1 MNFVLDLE
9 ILGWLLV
16 GLGIVEFVPV
26 FVALGYGEPSL
37 PYVASSAAALVYGVP
52 IALTL
57 RARNRRMRPRDGFL
71 IVSSAWVLASVFGAL
86 PYYLTGTLGPVDSLF
101 ESVAGFTTTG
111 SSVIPDVESSPHGL
125 LLWRSLSQWIG
136 GMGIIVFTIAV
147 LPLLGIGG
155 MQLFKAEVPGP
166 VTDKLTPR
174 VADTARQL
182 WYIYVGLTLGAFVC
196 LIVAGMGWF
205 DATCHALTTL
215 ATGGFSTRNGSIASF
230 HSAAIEWIIVVFMLA
245 AGTNFALHFRLLNG
259 QFRRVAEDRELHLY
273 LALVAA
279 LTLLVTAVLWDPGAP
294 EATLRASAFQVISLL
309 TTTGFATADYEAWPA
324 LAQFTMAHLLLLG
337 GMAGS
342 TSGGLKTLRLLL
354 GIRALRTFVLRAS
367 HPNAIRPVRHQ
378 GRAVAEDVLNGVLVF
393 FIGYAAIAI
402 AAAAVVA
409 SGGYDV
415 TTSFTA
421 ALTAIGNVGPGLGAV
436 GPTDNFAHM
445 PAYVKLVL
453 SFCMIAGRLEI
464 FTVLVLFEPH
474 FWKR

>member
-1 MNFVLDLE
+1 
-9 ILGWLLV
+9 
-16 GLGIVEFVPV
+16 
-26 FVALGYGEPSL
+26 
-37 PYVASSAAALVYGVP
+37 
-52 IALTL
+52 
-57 RARNRRMRPRDGFL
+57 
-71 IVSSAWVLASVFGAL
+71 
-86 PYYLTGTLGPVDSLF
+86 
-101 ESVAGFTTTG
+101 
-111 SSVIPDVESSPHGL
+111 
-125 LLWRSLSQWIG
+125 
-136 GMGIIVFTIAV
+136 MGIIVFTIAV

-182 WYIYVGLTLGAFVC
+182 WYIYVGLTLLAFLC
-196 LIVAGMGWF
+196 LLGAGMEWF
-205 DATCHALTTL
+205 DAMCHALTTL
-215 ATGGFSTRNGSIASF
+215 STGGFSTRNDSIASF
-230 HSAAIEWIIVVFMLA
+230 HSPAVEWIMIAFMLA
-245 AGTNFALHFRLLNG
+245 AGTNFALHFRLLEG
-259 QFRRVAEDRELHLY
+259 QFRRVAGDRELHLY
-273 LALVAA
+273 LALVVGF
-279 LTLLVTAVLWDPGAP
+279 TLLVTASLWNPADPG
-294 EATLRASAFQVISLL
+294 TSLRTSAFQVVSLL
-309 TTTGFATADYEAWPA
+309 TTAGFVTADYEVWPA

-354 GIRALRTFVLRAS
+354 GLRALRTFVLRAS
-367 HPNAIRPVRHQ
+367 HPNAVRPVRYA

-393 FIGYAAIAI
+393 FIGYGVIAI

-409 SGGYDV
+409 SAGYDV

-421 ALTAIGNVGPGLGAV
+421 ALTAIGNVGPGLGAI

-445 PAYVKLVL
+445 PVYVKLVL

>member
-1 MNFVLDLE
+1 VNLLLDLE

-16 GLGIVEFVPV
+16 GLGIVETIPAL
-26 FVALGYGEPSL
+26 VALLYGEPSL
-37 PYVASSAAALVYGVP
+37 PYAASSAAALLYGVP
-52 IALTL
+52 LALTI
-57 RARNRRMRPRDGFL
+57 RGRNRRMRPRDGFL
-71 IVSSAWVLASVFGAL
+71 IVSAAWVMASAFGAL
-86 PYYLTGTLGPVDSLF
+86 PYYLTDTLGPVDSFF

-111 SSVIPDVESSPHGL
+111 SSVLVRIEEAPRAL
-125 LLWRSLSQWIG
+125 LLWRSISQWLG

-182 WYIYVGLTLGAFVC
+182 WYIYVGLTVFAFLC
-196 LIVAGMGWF
+196 LLLAGMETF
-205 DATCHALTTL
+205 DAVCHALTTL
-215 ATGGFSTRNGSIASF
+215 STGGFSTRSSSIASF
-230 HSAAIEWIIVVFMLA
+230 HSPAIEWILIAFMLA
-245 AGTNFALHFRLLNG
+245 AGTNFALHFRLINR
-259 QFRRVAEDRELHLY
+259 QFRRVASDREFHLY
-273 LALVAA
+273 LMLAA
-279 LTLLVTAVLWDPGAP
+279 GLTLLVTLSTWNPADPEP
-294 EATLRASAFQVISLL
+294 SLRISAFQVVSPL
-309 TTTGFATADYEAWPA
+309 TTTGFASADYAVWPA
-324 LAQFTMAHLLLLG
+324 LAQFMVAPLLMLG
-337 GMAGS
+337 GMSGS
-342 TSGGLKTLRLLL
+342 TGGGFKTLRLLL
-354 GIRALRTFVLRAS
+354 GFRALRTFVLRAS
-367 HPNAIRPVRHQ
+367 HPNAVRPVRYA
-378 GRAVAEDVLNGVLVF
+378 GRAVAEDVLSGVLVF

-409 SGGYDV
+409 SAGYDV

-436 GPTDNFAHM
+436 GPTDNFAHF

-453 SFCMIAGRLEI
+453 SFCMVAGRLEI

>member
-1 MNFVLDLE
+1 MNLVLDLE

-16 GLGIVEFVPV
+16 GLGIVELVPV
-26 FVALGYGEPSL
+26 FAALGFGEPSL
-37 PYVASSAAALVYGVP
+37 PYAASSAAALLYGVP
-52 IALTL
+52 IALTV
-57 RARNRRMRPRDGFL
+57 RARNRRMRSRDGFL
-71 IVSSAWVLASVFGAL
+71 VVSAAWILASVFGAL
-86 PYYLTGTLGPVDSLF
+86 PYYLTETLGSVDSLF

-111 SSVIPDVESSPHGL
+111 SSVITDIEASPRAL

-182 WYIYVGLTLGAFVC
+182 WYIYVGLTALAFVSF
-196 LIVAGMGWF
+196 LVAGMEWF
-205 DATCHALTTL
+205 DAVCHALTTL

-230 HSAAIEWIIVVFMLA
+230 HSPVIEWITIAFMLA
-245 AGTNFALHFRLLNG
+245 AGTNFALHFRLRKG
-259 QFRRVAEDRELHLY
+259 QFRRVARDPELHLY
-273 LALVAA
+273 LGLVVGLTALV
-279 LTLLVTAVLWDPGAP
+279 TWVLWNTATP
-294 EATLRASAFQVISLL
+294 ETALRSSAFQVVSLL
-309 TTTGFATADYEAWPA
+309 TTTGFATADYEVWPA

-342 TSGGLKTLRLLL
+342 TSGGLKTLRILL

-367 HPNAIRPVRHQ
+367 HPNAVRPVRYA
-378 GRAVAEDVLNGVLVF
+378 GNAVAEDVLSGVLVF
-393 FIGYAAIAI
+393 FIAYATIAI
-402 AAAAVVA
+402 GAAAVVA

-421 ALTAIGNVGPGLGAV
+421 ALTAIGNVGPGLGAI
-436 GPTDNFAHM
+436 GPTDNFSQM
-445 PAYVKLVL
+445 PGYVKLVL